1 MRSFYKIK
9 EELYN
14 EISNIQYIKDVNDDF
29 EDRFFKLI
37 DKINFLLIDD
47 SENFYGYFLL
57 KMNRKIKYDITS
69 PTAIT
74 LNVSGYTIYF
84 NPILFLV
91 LDLNQMKT
99 SIKHEIIHIISLHL
113 IRGKELKKNFSTLA
127 INMAMDIVVN
137 QYLDY
142 LPPYATTIEWVNLKY
157 NLDLKPYS
165 SMEEYI
171 LEIQRK
177 LDLLDDNKDGD
188 EDDTKI
194 NNEIEKKYDVART
207 HESWEKSDFYDEDII
222 KNITK
227 KIVSD
232 SKKNNVDFY
241 VENILSDLNSNS
253 NKISWNL
260 YLKKL
265 MGTLEKGRKK
275 TIMRRNRRQP
285 NRLDLR
291 GEISNHIAKIVVAI
305 DISGS
310 ISDEE
315 FNVAINEVINI
326 VKNYKYEIKII
337 ECDTKIRR
345 IYKAKNSKDIKARL
359 NTRGGTRFSPVFK
372 YVNNTDTNVLIYF
385 TDGKGEVELEV
396 KPGKY
401 KTLWIISGKAN
412 EVSLRN
418 KFGVIKKLKD
428 VKSKEDTIDMMDVR
442 SDGWSMNNQQPIL

>member
-1 MRSFYKIK
+1 
-9 EELYN
+9 
-14 EISNIQYIKDVNDDF
+14 
-29 EDRFFKLI
+29 
-37 DKINFLLIDD
+37 
-47 SENFYGYFLL
+47 
-57 KMNRKIKYDITS
+57 
-69 PTAIT
+69 
-74 LNVSGYTIYF
+74 
-84 NPILFLV
+84 
-91 LDLNQMKT
+91 
-99 SIKHEIIHIISLHL
+99 
-113 IRGKELKKNFSTLA
+113 
-127 INMAMDIVVN
+127 
-137 QYLDY
+137 
-142 LPPYATTIEWVNLKY
+142 
-157 NLDLKPYS
+157 
-165 SMEEYI
+165 
-171 LEIQRK
+171 
-177 LDLLDDNKDGD
+177 
-188 EDDTKI
+188 
-194 NNEIEKKYDVART
+194 
-207 HESWEKSDFYDEDII
+207 
-222 KNITK
+222 
-227 KIVSD
+227 
-232 SKKNNVDFY
+232 
-241 VENILSDLNSNS
+241 
-253 NKISWNL
+253 
-260 YLKKL
+260 

-418 KFGVIKKLKD
+418 KFGVIK
-428 VKSKEDTIDMMDVR
+428 
-442 SDGWSMNNQQPIL
+442 N

>member
-1 MRSFYKIK
+1 MKSFCKIK

-14 EISNIQYIKDVNDDF
+14 EISNIQYIKDINDDF
-29 EDRFFKLI
+29 EGRFFKLI

-142 LPPYATTIEWVNLKY
+142 LPPYATTIDWVNLKY

-171 LEIQRK
+171 LEIQKK

-194 NNEIEKKYDVART
+194 NNEIEKKYDVAKT

-222 KNITK
+222 KSITK
-227 KIVSD
+227 KIVND

-241 VENILSDLNSNS
+241 VENILSNLDSNS

-275 TIMRRNRRQP
+275 TITRRNRRQP

-345 IYKAKNSKDIKARL
+345 IYKVKNSKDIKARL
-359 NTRGGTRFSPVFK
+359 NTRGGTSFSPVFK

>member
-194 NNEIEKKYDVART
+194 NNEIEKNMMLLEHMKVG
-207 HESWEKSDFYDEDII
+207 
-222 KNITK
+222 K
-227 KIVSD
+227 KAIFMM
-232 SKKNNVDFY
+232 K
-241 VENILSDLNSNS
+241 IL
-253 NKISWNL
+253 
-260 YLKKL
+260 
-265 MGTLEKGRKK
+265 
-275 TIMRRNRRQP
+275 
-285 NRLDLR
+285 
-291 GEISNHIAKIVVAI
+291 
-305 DISGS
+305 
-310 ISDEE
+310 
-315 FNVAINEVINI
+315 
-326 VKNYKYEIKII
+326 
-337 ECDTKIRR
+337 
-345 IYKAKNSKDIKARL
+345 
-359 NTRGGTRFSPVFK
+359 
-372 YVNNTDTNVLIYF
+372 
-385 TDGKGEVELEV
+385 
-396 KPGKY
+396 
-401 KTLWIISGKAN
+401 
-412 EVSLRN
+412 
-418 KFGVIKKLKD
+418 
-428 VKSKEDTIDMMDVR
+428 
-442 SDGWSMNNQQPIL
+442 

>member
-1 MRSFYKIK
+1 MKSFYELK

-14 EISNIQYIKDVNDDF
+14 EISNIQYIKDINNDF
-29 EDRFFKLI
+29 EDRFFQLI

-57 KMNRKIKYDITS
+57 KMDRKIKYDVTS
-69 PTAIT
+69 PTAIS
-74 LNVSGYTIYF
+74 LNISGYTIYF
-84 NPILFLV
+84 NPILFLM

-113 IRGKELKKNFSTLA
+113 VRGKELKNKFSTLA

-157 NLDLKPYS
+157 NLALKPYR

-171 LEIQRK
+171 LEIQK
-177 LDLLDDNKDGD
+177 ELDLLDDNKDG
-188 EDDTKI
+188 EEEDTKE
-194 NNEIEKKYDVART
+194 NDSIEKEYDVART
-207 HESWEKSDFYDEDII
+207 HDSWGKSDFYDE
-222 KNITK
+222 
-227 KIVSD
+227 KIVKSITQKIVND

-241 VENILSDLNSNS
+241 VENILSDLNSNN

-260 YLKKL
+260 YLKKI

-275 TIMRRNRRQP
+275 TITRRNRRQP

-291 GEISNHIAKIVVAI
+291 GELSNHIARIVVAI

-315 FNVAINEVINI
+315 FNEAINEVLNI
-326 VKNYKYEIKII
+326 VKNYKYEITII

-345 IYKAKNSKDIKARL
+345 TYKVKISKDIKDRL
-359 NTRGGTRFSPVFK
+359 NTRGGTSFSPVFK
-372 YVNNTDTNVLIYF
+372 YVNNTDTNILIYF
-385 TDGKGEVELEV
+385 TDGKGERELEV

-401 KTLWIISGKAN
+401 KTLWIISGKGD
-412 EVSLRN
+412 ELSLEN

-428 VKSKEDTIDMMDVR
+428 VKSKEDTIDMMDIR